1 MARRSPPFST
11 PSFEGPFLCSEPGRA
26 LEALGW
32 YMGNH
37 GARGNYERPSWGG
50 GHIRAIREGAAV

>member
-1 MARRSPPFST
+1 MARRSPPST
-11 PSFEGPFLCSEPGRA
+11 PSFEGPLLCSEPSRA

-37 GARGNYERPSWGG
+37 GHKETMHGQA
-50 GHIRAIREGAAV
+50 GAEVTSA